1 MPDEGIYSWDPGA
14 HFGIYR
20 PDTFWFAKQE
30 LMAQSA
36 KGRTV
41 TMLGFFV
48 RRIMVM
54 IPTLLAISA
63 ITFVI
68 IQLPPGDYLT
78 TLMTELESRG
88 EAIDR
93 EQAPVP
99 ARDLRPRSSR

>member
-1 MPDEGIYSWDPGA
+1 
-14 HFGIYR
+14 
-20 PDTFWFAKQE
+20 
-30 LMAQSA
+30 
-36 KGRTV
+36 
-41 TMLGFFV
+41 MLGFFV

-88 EAIDR
+88 EAIDVGR
-93 EQAPVP
+93 FALIAEGLGLGRA
-99 ARDLRPRSSR
+99 A

>member
-1 MPDEGIYSWDPGA
+1 
-14 HFGIYR
+14 
-20 PDTFWFAKQE
+20 
-30 LMAQSA
+30 
-36 KGRTV
+36 
-41 TMLGFFV
+41 MLGFFV

-88 EAIDR
+88 EAIDESRLQFLR
-93 EQAPVP
+93 EAYGLDKPMIEQYFV
-99 ARDLRPRSSR
+99 